1 MPAMVAQLLS
11 VHSRLA
17 EEALEFLE
25 RLADAVD
32 RTPWEFCGKKLKASS
47 AFIEPIV
54 FTQREIREED
64 DTPGRKAQRQS
75 FGGSKVSL
83 TDEVLMKQYERTRL
97 SGKNEEKRWSQVL
110 RAAGGLRLVV
120 TGEPGSGKT
129 CATRCT
135 AAEVARVSAARLRGH
150 ESDVSEVTFPLWI
163 MATDVA
169 KLPDSIDL
177 PDALLSASLAQPAL
191 ADTLS
196 SYLRSWL
203 RKRVCG
209 ANSFIV
215 IDALDEVP
223 TLERNE
229 VFLRRL
235 GELRRTAASVVIT
248 CRTLPWE
255 RLKVCVPWQEARLT
269 VELKPLDPRHQRE
282 HAKAFFLFLDRPDL
296 AEEMDRRFTRD
307 LPLREHAR
315 TPLILTFACGLLAE
329 GELPAE
335 ASLAKLYRLVI
346 DALLEGRW
354 RQAVARPSWAEKSM
368 QRDRVRLFLGPLGW
382 KLFRASP
389 EGNRYSLPQWD
400 EAWTAAAA
408 LARAPA
414 NDSDA
419 LLDDLLTLGLLI
431 DGGKDESG
439 NACVSF
445 AHRTVLEFLAAE
457 GLSED
462 REQLHWLLQ
471 VQKPIEENPFWFKPA
486 WLPNLTFLAAIMGD
500 ATPLINAVEIPPLID
515 GKSAPGDDFF
525 RRMFGL
531 KCRFAGV
538 APLTPDRIACELA
551 DEWLS
556 QFDRILKASYTI
568 DTSQQLYQLWPEYGR
583 GLCAHLAAAARVF
596 TNLRAWRE
604 LLGEESEEA
613 GEIAIV
619 LMKLGDRNSV
629 PTFIRELEHC
639 SYPFAYLVPALGT
652 SGDARALI
660 CIKRLFYSPDS
671 PHSSL
676 RHAQGDEEILLDALI
691 NLGGIGGSEDITL
704 LLSMAHGSEKEFAVR
719 RLGQLQ
725 NEAAV
730 EALEQ
735 LLKSESM
742 SHVRS
747 QIVEALA
754 SLSNPMIAASLIPL
768 LRTENDAAVRVAQIF
783 AIAALGKQFSDAS
796 FTRELIRWYE
806 VETDLWPRRSIATA
820 LGIIGDTQAVKWL
833 IDHLWT
839 EPSEVQ
845 IRIIR
850 GLGLSRDKNAV
861 EPLLGALTSRSEEVF
876 VALGLLGDRR
886 ATRALLNII
895 SAVENGE
902 DSVLFHLVEALGR
915 IGDPEAIPP
924 LLRLGNS
931 WQWHDEQIE
940 VFAEA
945 FGLIQDCRAIPQL
958 LQWGESH
965 PFRMRAIARTIFEIV
980 QKNGVYL
987 PALT

>member
-329 GELPAE
+329 G
-335 ASLAKLYRLVI
+335 
-346 DALLEGRW
+346 D
-354 RQAVARPSWAEKSM
+354 
-368 QRDRVRLFLGPLGW
+368 
-382 KLFRASP
+382 
-389 EGNRYSLPQWD
+389 RYSLPQWD

-676 RHAQGDEEILLDALI
+676 RHAQGDEEILLDAFRWPTVRRKSSLFVAWG
-691 NLGGIGGSEDITL
+691 NCRTR
-704 LLSMAHGSEKEFAVR
+704 LLSR
-719 RLGQLQ
+719 P
-725 NEAAV
+725 
-730 EALEQ
+730 
-735 LLKSESM
+735 
-742 SHVRS
+742 
-747 QIVEALA
+747 
-754 SLSNPMIAASLIPL
+754 LSNSL
-768 LRTENDAAVRVAQIF
+768 RVRA
-783 AIAALGKQFSDAS
+783 
-796 FTRELIRWYE
+796 
-806 VETDLWPRRSIATA
+806 
-820 LGIIGDTQAVKWL
+820 
-833 IDHLWT
+833 
-839 EPSEVQ
+839 
-845 IRIIR
+845 
-850 GLGLSRDKNAV
+850 
-861 EPLLGALTSRSEEVF
+861 
-876 VALGLLGDRR
+876 
-886 ATRALLNII
+886 
-895 SAVENGE
+895 
-902 DSVLFHLVEALGR
+902 
-915 IGDPEAIPP
+915 
-924 LLRLGNS
+924 
-931 WQWHDEQIE
+931 
-940 VFAEA
+940 
-945 FGLIQDCRAIPQL
+945 
-958 LQWGESH
+958 
-965 PFRMRAIARTIFEIV
+965 
-980 QKNGVYL
+980 
-987 PALT
+987 